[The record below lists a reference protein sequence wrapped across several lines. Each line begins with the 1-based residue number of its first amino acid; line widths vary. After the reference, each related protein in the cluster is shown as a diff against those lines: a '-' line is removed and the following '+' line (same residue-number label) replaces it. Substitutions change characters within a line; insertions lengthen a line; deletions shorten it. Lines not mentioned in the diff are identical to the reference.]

1 MLKIAKYKFLFVLS
15 DLVIL
20 FFILIITSF
29 TLDKILDIQ
38 IKNANDDLWGLPLTI
53 AIILISFLI
62 FSFNNLY
69 KISLILVRS
78 AHTTAVIKSIF
89 YLMLI
94 SFPTSLAVLEIDLLK
109 LLTISIS
116 FVIIFFTVSY
126 TVRVELLSRLYSIL
140 KKKGFKRKVIIVGNG
155 KPGRILATKLTFE
168 NPIGINIIGFIDDQ
182 KEIGEE
188 IIDGKKVLGNYNDI
202 QNVVNKYGIDEL
214 LISYDTKDYEK
225 LMSIIDYCGE
235 AKINVK
241 ITSDLFKIIP
251 QKVYTEKYANIPV
264 IDVSHSYQN
273 WLFIKFKRLFDLIFA
288 SLGFLLLSPFLLII
302 ALFIKLSSEGPIL
315 FHQIRIGKNGKQFN
329 FYKFRTMYLQK
340 EDDIERKE
348 KMLKFMKEDKH
359 SGNDTKIISNTR
371 ITKIGKILRKTSL
384 DEIPQLFNVIKGE
397 MSLVGPRPCLQYE
410 FENYDNW
417 QKRRLSV
424 IPGCTG
430 MWQVLGR
437 SSVSFKDSIVLDLYY
452 INNMSPWLDL
462 QILIKTLP
470 VMLFGIGGK

>member
-1 MLKIAKYKFLFVLS
+1 MIKIAKYKFFFALS
-15 DLVIL
+15 DLIIL
-20 FFILIITSF
+20 FFILIVTSF
-29 TLDKILDIQ
+29 TLDKILNIE
-38 IKNANDDLWGLPLTI
+38 IRNANGNIGALLLTF
-53 AIILISFLI
+53 ALILMSFLI

-78 AHTTAVIKSIF
+78 AHTTAVIKSLF
-89 YLMLI
+89 YLMII
-94 SFPTSLAVLEIDLLK
+94 SVPTSLAVFEIDLLEM
-109 LLTISIS
+109 LIIAIS

-126 TVRVELLSRLYSIL
+126 IVRVELLRRLYSVL
-140 KKKGFKRKVIIVGNG
+140 KKKGLRRKVIIVGDG

-168 NPIGINIIGFIDDQ
+168 NPIGINIVGFIDDQ
-182 KEIGEE
+182 KNIGEE
-188 IIDGKKVLGNYNDI
+188 IIDGKKVLGKYNDI
-202 QNVVNKYGIDEL
+202 QNIVNEFAIDEL

-235 AKINVK
+235 ANINVK
-241 ITSDLFKIIP
+241 ITSDLLKIIP

-264 IDVSHSYQN
+264 IDVSHSHQN
-273 WLFIKFKRLFDLIFA
+273 WLVIKFKRLFDLLFA
-288 SLGFLLLSPFLLII
+288 SLGFLFLSPFLLII
-302 ALFIKLSSEGPIL
+302 GLLIKLSSKGPIL
-315 FHQIRIGKNGKQFN
+315 FHQVRIGKNGQQFN
-329 FYKFRTMYLQK
+329 FYKFRTMHLQK
-340 EDDIERKE
+340 EDDNERKE
-348 KMLKFMKEDKH
+348 KMLKFMKEDQH
-359 SGNDTKIISNTR
+359 SGNDTKIISNSR

-384 DEIPQLFNVIKGE
+384 DEMPQLFNVIKGE

-430 MWQVLGR
+430 MWQVVGR